1 MARIGARGWSVNFRG
16 SEGRGARRQPD
27 GLLIGRITN
36 RTDGSMTSATPSW
49 RSNRARLVAAALAAC
64 ATAPLAGCGA
74 MIGDTLPAAV
84 GGLPAEAPARATP
97 AAYPAVHNMP
107 PSRNTE
113 PLSTDQQKQLE
124 DDLVATRNRYGGNP
138 DAPAATGTTGTTGST
153 GTTANPKA
161 GAARN
166 P

>member
-1 MARIGARGWSVNFRG
+1 
-16 SEGRGARRQPD
+16 
-27 GLLIGRITN
+27 
-36 RTDGSMTSATPSW
+36 
-49 RSNRARLVAAALAAC
+49 
-64 ATAPLAGCGA
+64 

-84 GGLPAEAPARATP
+84 GGLPADAPARATP
-97 AAYPAVHNMP
+97 TSYPAVHNMP

-113 PLSTDQQKQLE
+113 PLSADQQKQLE
-124 DDLVATRNRYGGNP
+124 DDLVATRNRYGNP
-138 DAPAATGTTGTTGST
+138 DAPDAAAAPAAT